1 MELIRGLH
9 NLRPRHRGCVA
20 TIGNFDGVHKGHQQ
34 LLAQIRS
41 QAERRGLPTVAVTFE
56 PQPQEFFSPAAAPPR
71 LTSLRSKALR
81 LAEAGG
87 ARLLVL
93 RFDEGLRCMSTEAFI
108 DGLLVSG
115 LGVRHLVI
123 GDDFRFGAGRSGDFA
138 TLQAAGQV
146 QGFTVAATPS
156 FLLGGERV
164 SSTRVRG
171 LLEDNALDAA
181 ERLLGWRYTMCGR
194 VIPGEQLGRKLGV
207 PTANIGIT
215 GRPPLEGVYAADV
228 RFGGRWHPAVASV
241 GTRPTVDGTRP
252 VLEVHVLD
260 YSDNLY
266 GERLEV
272 RFAAWLRGQTKFPD
286 IDALRRAM
294 EADIHAA
301 RDHFR
306 GRMAQSDSDN
316 STLRT

>member
-20 TIGNFDGVHKGHQQ
+20 TIGNFDGVHTGHQQ

-41 QAERRGLPTVAVTFE
+41 QAQRSGLPSVAVTFE
-56 PQPQEFFSPAAAPPR
+56 PQPQEYFNSAAAPAR
-71 LTSLRSKALR
+71 LTPLRSKAVR
-81 LAEAGG
+81 LAGAGV

-93 RFDEGLRCMSTEAFI
+93 RFDRRLQGMSTEAFI
-108 DGLLVSG
+108 DELLVSG

-123 GDDFRFGAGRSGDFA
+123 GDDFRFGAGRSGNFA

-146 QGFTVAATPS
+146 HGFSVAATPS
-156 FLLGGERV
+156 FLMGGERV

-181 ERLLGWRYTMCGR
+181 ERLLGWRFTMCGR
-194 VIPGEQLGRKLGV
+194 VIAGEQLGRKLGV
-207 PTANIGIT
+207 PTANIGLN

-228 RFGGRWHPAVASV
+228 RFRGRWHPAVASV

-260 YSDNLY
+260 YADNLY

-272 RFAAWLRGQTKFPD
+272 RFVAWLRGQTKFPD

-294 EADIHAA
+294 EADINAA

-306 GRMAQSDSDN
+306 GRLAQSDSDD